1 MGSLM
6 LSLMACG
13 DLYTGEDLPPLN
25 PDEVVDPDDPTNPDW
40 GQDHEDLVPVQVTYT
55 DPSYTVLS
63 RGLGPFWDT
72 SDETHPWAQRNWEEA
87 ITHIYAFSTDP
98 TADYSITR
106 KQDTDRL
113 NTLVDGSVDL
123 YYWDGIVENI
133 GNSTQKREPLGYDP
147 NVGHGKRAYFT
158 NKDGGTFFQW
168 DEGTEDLYYS
178 TLQQL
183 TPFKFHAYHIGTK
196 RTDLAPLVSNFN
208 RTADEV
214 AFDLEL
220 DGTQDVIYGESNTEM
235 GEIEKKVEAN
245 YPITSDMDPDEVAEA
260 EANRKKLRE
269 SLFSTYSAHRNVH
282 PFIQFHHKLCYLK
295 FEIYP
300 GGNLTDYIE
309 NKDSI
314 YVEAIRVRSQNKG
327 RFTIA
332 SKEAGKSGTLA
343 WTGVTNSIP
352 GSTDPVSNDPTQG
365 SYYNLLLTESGLGLT
380 DANGVPYTQ
389 NIPLREQ
396 TYINELELGYFFE
409 LDENG
414 NVKKDANGNNI
425 RKTVSTYD
433 RKGMKLGDSG
443 ILCAPANSLPIYIT
457 LRQCF
462 SPESGKK
469 EQTYHV
475 KYDIKLSDG
484 KRFEAGYFY
493 TIRIAIFGLYD
504 IQIEADVDGWSNGG
518 NVNLEPDNDWGN

>member
-1 MGSLM
+1 M

-25 PDEVVDPDDPTNPDW
+25 PDEVVDPDDPTDPDW

-63 RGLGPFWDT
+63 RGLGAFEEPLE
-72 SDETHPWAQRNWEEA
+72 DENGFQLNTGKRNWERA

-98 TADYSITR
+98 TTDYSITR

-123 YYWDGIVENI
+123 YYWDGIVENV
-133 GNSTQKREPLGYDP
+133 GNSTEKRIPLGY
-147 NVGHGKRAYFT
+147 NLNEGHGKRAYFT

-183 TPFKFHAYHIGTK
+183 TPFKFHAYHIGRRQITSSGESK
-196 RTDLAPLVSNFN
+196 LVSNFS

-300 GGNLTDYIE
+300 GGNYTDMKQK
-309 NKDSI
+309 KDSI
-314 YVEAIRVRSQNKG
+314 YVQEVRIRSKNKG
-327 RFTIA
+327 RFIIA
-332 SKEAGKSGTLA
+332 SKEEGKSGTL
-343 WTGVTNSIP
+343 TLNEVTQTQDGLQINH
-352 GSTDPVSNDPTQG
+352 TDNTKRE
-365 SYYNLLLTESGLGLT
+365 YYNLVLT
-380 DANGVPYTQ
+380 DTLLQYTDKNGHTIGDGINQQILARDSFIVTLKDEYFDK
-389 NIPLREQ
+389 EQ
-396 TYINELELGYFFE
+396 S
-409 LDENG
+409 
-414 NVKKDANGNNI
+414 V
-425 RKTVSTYD
+425 VSTYN
-433 RKGMKLGDSG
+433 REGKRLGESG
-443 ILCAPANSLPIYIT
+443 ILCAPANSIPLFMT
-457 LRQCF
+457 LYQCF
-462 SPESGKK
+462 EDKK
-469 EQTYHV
+469 PQEYNI

-484 KRFEAGYFY
+484 KRFEAGNYY

-504 IQIEADVDGWSNGG
+504 IEVEAQMDGWSNGG